1 MLQLVTCRADIV
13 LFVMCRADM
22 GLLVMFRADM
32 VLYFLCE
39 GLIWCCT

>member
-22 GLLVMFRADM
+22 GLILMFRADM